1 MKKLAKRLSLINE
14 NAAGIDIGTEMIF
27 VSVGGLPVKSFPTYT
42 ANLLE
47 ACNYLKTNN
56 VTTVAMEATGVYWI
70 VLYDLLERNNI
81 EVFVVNG
88 AHIKNVP
95 GRKSDTQDCQWIQQ
109 LHSYGLL
116 RSSFVPVSSIRKLR
130 TYIRL
135 RDDHIQMAAAHKLH
149 LQKALDLMNIKI
161 HNVIS
166 DISGASGI
174 KIIQAI
180 IDGQRDA
187 EKLVLLC
194 NEQILHKKKE
204 QLLAALQGN
213 YEEQYIFML
222 KQSLSCLDFYLL
234 KINECD
240 QQIEPLLKE
249 MTVDK
254 AAPSPAAAVHS
265 PKVIKNHKP
274 AIKDLHTLLLK
285 LTQGKDASQIP
296 GLTDQTFMKLIA
308 EVGLDMEQWSTVK
321 HFTSWLGLAPNKHQS
336 GKSNKNISKRFK
348 NRAGQIFREAA
359 RSLANSKFTALGGF
373 YRRIRARSGPMVA
386 NVATAR
392 KIAVLFYNILRKG
405 CAYAEA
411 GLKQYDEQFKAH
423 RIKMIQ
429 KMAHQLGM
437 EVVPSE

>member
-1 MKKLAKRLSLINE
+1 MKKLSKPLPLINE

-27 VSVGGLPVKSFPTYT
+27 VAVAGMPVRSFPTYT
-42 ANLLE
+42 ADLLE
-47 ACNYLKTNN
+47 ACSYLKAHH
-56 VTTVAMEATGVYWI
+56 VTTVAMEATGVYWMP
-70 VLYDLLERNNI
+70 LYDLLESHHM

-88 AHIKNVP
+88 AHVKNVP

-116 RSSFVPVSSIRKLR
+116 CSSFVPVSSIRKLR

-174 KIIQAI
+174 KIIQSI
-180 IDGQRDA
+180 IQGERDA

-204 QLLAALQGN
+204 QVIAALQGN
-213 YEEQYIFML
+213 YEEQYVFLL
-222 KQSLSCLDFYLL
+222 KQALSCLDFYLL
-234 KINECD
+234 RIHECD
-240 QQIEPLLKE
+240 QQIESILKE

-254 AAPSPAAAVHS
+254 AAPQEVHP
-265 PKVIKNHKP
+265 PKVIKNNRP

-285 LTQGKDASQIP
+285 LTEGKDASQIP
-296 GLTDQTFMKLIA
+296 GLTDQTLMKLIA
-308 EVGLDMEQWSTVK
+308 EVGLNMEKWPTVK

-336 GKSNKNISKRFK
+336 GKSSKKIRKRFK
-348 NRAGQIFREAA
+348 NKAGQIFREAA
-359 RSLANSKFTALGGF
+359 RSLANSKFNALGGF

-392 KIAVLFYNILRKG
+392 KIAVLFYNILRNG
-405 CAYAEA
+405 CEYVEV
-411 GLKQYDEQFKAH
+411 GLQQYEEKFRAH
-423 RIKMIQ
+423 KMKMLQ

-437 EVVPSE
+437 TLVPQE

>member
-1 MKKLAKRLSLINE
+1 MKKLSKPLSLINE
-14 NAAGIDIGTEMIF
+14 NAAGIDIGTELIF
-27 VSVGGLPVKSFPTYT
+27 VAVAGMPVRSFPTYT
-42 ANLLE
+42 ADLLE
-47 ACNYLKTNN
+47 ACSYLKANR
-56 VTTVAMEATGVYWI
+56 VTTVAMEATGVYWMP
-70 VLYDLLERNNI
+70 LYDLLESNHM

-88 AHIKNVP
+88 AHVKNVP

-109 LHSYGLL
+109 LHTYGLL

-149 LQKALDLMNIKI
+149 LQKALDLMNIKV

-166 DISGASGI
+166 DISGTSGI

-180 IDGQRDA
+180 IQGERDA

-204 QLLAALQGN
+204 QVIAALQGN
-213 YEEQYIFML
+213 YEEQYVFML
-222 KQSLSCLDFYLL
+222 KQALSCLDFYLL
-234 KINECD
+234 KIHECD
-240 QQIEPLLKE
+240 QQIESILKE

-254 AAPSPAAAVHS
+254 GAPQEVHP
-265 PKVIKNHKP
+265 PKVIKNHRP

-285 LTQGKDASQIP
+285 LTDGRDASQIP
-296 GLTDQTFMKLIA
+296 GLTDQTLMKLIA
-308 EVGLDMEQWSTVK
+308 EVGLDMEKWPTVK

-336 GKSNKNISKRFK
+336 GKSSKKIRKRFK
-348 NRAGQIFREAA
+348 NKAGQIFREAA
-359 RSLANSKFTALGGF
+359 RSLANSKFNALGGF

-405 CAYAEA
+405 CEYVEV
-411 GLKQYDEQFKAH
+411 GLQQYEEKFRAH
-423 RIKMIQ
+423 KMKMLQ
-429 KMAHQLGM
+429 KMAHQFGM
-437 EVVPSE
+437 TLVPQG